1 MLFIKTFI
9 AMKTTVKRYLTPTVT
24 TLMFETEQF
33 VCAQS
38 GFGDIEDFFE
48 DPEDYGDFFE

>member
-1 MLFIKTFI
+1 
-9 AMKTTVKRYLTPTVT
+9 MKTTVERYLTPTIT

>member
-1 MLFIKTFI
+1 
-9 AMKTTVKRYLTPTVT
+9 MKAAKKNYQTPAVT
-24 TLMFETEQF
+24 TLAFETEQL

>member
-1 MLFIKTFI
+1 
-9 AMKTTVKRYLTPTVT
+9 MKTAKKNYQRPAVT
-24 TLMFETEQF
+24 ILMFETEQL

-38 GFGDIEDFFE
+38 GFGDIDDFFE

>member
-1 MLFIKTFI
+1 MKKTNENYETPAVSMILFE
-9 AMKTTVKRYLTPTVT
+9 A
-24 TLMFETEQF
+24 EQL